1 MAFDRYA
8 FVDNLK
14 EEIKDEQLTTTDE
27 IERYIQEAIDNALI
41 YNFDILDIAKDF
53 NVINYRQLASDV
65 YEPLYD
71 YVLSEIDED
80 ELLYDEDDYEVDL
93 DVMNPDDFNSDEFES
108 SFDID

>member
-14 EEIKDEQLTTTDE
+14 EEIKEEQFTSSDE

-41 YNFDILDIAKDF
+41 YYSDILDIAKDF
-53 NVINYRQLASDV
+53 DVIDYSQLASDV
-65 YEPLYD
+65 YEPFYE

-80 ELLYDEDDYEVDL
+80 DLLYNDEDYEFDL
-93 DVMNPDDFNSDEFES
+93 DTVNPDDYNADEYDTD
-108 SFDID
+108 FDIR

>member
-41 YNFDILDIAKDF
+41 YYSDILDIAKDF
-53 NVINYRQLASDV
+53 NVIDYKQLASDV
-65 YEPLYD
+65 YEPFYE

-80 ELLYDEDDYEVDL
+80 ELLYDDEDYEFDL
-93 DVMNPDDFNSDEFES
+93 DTVNPDDYNADEFEN
-108 SFDID
+108 SFNID

>member
-14 EEIKDEQLTTTDE
+14 EEIKDEQLTTTNE
-27 IERYIQEAIDNALI
+27 IERYIQEAIDTALI
-41 YNFDILDIAKDF
+41 YNSDILDIAKDF
-53 NVINYRQLASDV
+53 NVIDYRQLASDV

-80 ELLYDEDDYEVDL
+80 ELLYDEDDEVDL

-108 SFDID
+108 SFDLD